1 MRVTRYILIVLA
13 ALGIAVSSMALREHY
28 RTDASP
34 CSINEKWD
42 CGIVNQSPFAVV
54 WGVPVAAIGIAGYL
68 LMGLLAFL
76 RIDRLLLA
84 AALVGM
90 AFSLYLTRIEARVL
104 GVWCVYCVASLTV
117 IILVSIF
124 AIVLT
129 VLKARHP
136 GDDKPSSNEAAA
148 SRRKL
153 RGWLFAVLAVVAII
167 VAFGFRLAEYGL
179 SAHDQPSVLEKLVA
193 TQVRRWAIPVK
204 AKKVKNPLPA
214 SATLLEQGRNHWA
227 DHCASCHANNG
238 SGETEMGKNLYP
250 KAPDMRQVQTQSLS
264 DGELYYIIRNGVRG
278 TGMPGWGNPELG
290 DFDSETWMLVQF
302 IRHLPRLTPEE
313 EQAMAKLNPKSAAE
327 RDEERQEENFLEG
340 TTPKKSGAT
349 PGTKHQH

>member
-1 MRVTRYILIVLA
+1 MKVTRYILIILA
-13 ALGIAVSSMALREHY
+13 ALGIAISSMALREHY

-68 LMGLLAFL
+68 LLGLLALL

-84 AALVGM
+84 AAMAGM
-90 AFSLYLTRIEARVL
+90 AFSLYLTHIEARIL
-104 GVWCVYCVASLTV
+104 GVWCVYCVASLAV
-117 IILVSIF
+117 IMLLSLF

-129 VLKARHP
+129 VVKARRP
-136 GDDKPSSNEAAA
+136 ADDKLPSDEATH

-153 RGWLFAVLAVVAII
+153 QAMLFALLAIAAVI

-179 SAHDQPSVLEKLVA
+179 SAHDQPSFLEKLAA
-193 TQVRRWAIPVK
+193 TEMRRWAIPVK
-204 AKKVKNPLPA
+204 AKKVKDPLPP
-214 SATLLEQGRNHWA
+214 SAAMLEQGRNHWA

-238 SGETEMGKNLYP
+238 SGDTEMGRNLYP

-290 DFDSETWMLVQF
+290 DFDSESWMLVQF

-313 EQAMAKLNPKSAAE
+313 EQAMAKLNPKSASE
-327 RDEERQEENFLEG
+327 REEEEQEEDFLNG
-340 TTPKKSGAT
+340 KKPKEAT
-349 PGTKHQH
+349 QK

>member
-1 MRVTRYILIVLA
+1 MKAARYILIVLA
-13 ALGIAVSSMALREHY
+13 VLGIAVSSMALREHY

-68 LMGLLAFL
+68 LLGLLAWL
-76 RIDRLLLA
+76 RVDRLLLA
-84 AALVGM
+84 ATLGAL
-90 AFSLYLTRIEARVL
+90 AFSLYLTHIEARIL

-129 VLKARHP
+129 VIRARRP
-136 GDDKPSSNEAAA
+136 ASATPATSEAIH

-153 RGWLFAVLAVVAII
+153 LVLLFTFLTVTAVV
-167 VAFGFRLAEYGL
+167 VAFGFRFAEYGL
-179 SAHDQPSVLEKLVA
+179 SAHDQPSFLEKLAA
-193 TQVRRWAIPVK
+193 TEMRRWAIPVK
-204 AKKVKNPLPA
+204 AKKVKDPLPA
-214 SATLLEQGRNHWA
+214 SATMLEQGRNHWA

-250 KAPDMRQVQTQSLS
+250 KPPDMRQAQTQSLS
-264 DGELYYIIRNGVRG
+264 DGSLYYIIRNGVRG

-290 DFDSETWMLVQF
+290 DFDSESWMLVQF

-327 RDEERQEENFLEG
+327 RDEEKQEDDFLNGETKKKPG
-340 TTPKKSGAT
+340 TAT
-349 PGTKHQH
+349 GTKHPH